1 MTGTMAAQAPVQVV
15 EEDTKQAEDPIEAA
29 EPEVQTRPEQSIH
42 GDDDDDVAAQEA
54 EQPLGEIA
62 DDIPAAVDAPAEEAP
77 VEEAKAEEAPAA
89 ESAPVEE
96 A

>member
-1 MTGTMAAQAPVQVV
+1 MAAQAPVQVV
-15 EEDTKQAEDPIEAA
+15 EEDTKQAEDPIEA

-42 GDDDDDVAAQEA
+42 GDDDDVAAQEA

-77 VEEAKAEEAPAA
+77 VEEAKAEETPAA